1 MDKAEKDDLRA
12 RLKRIAGQVGGIQ
25 RMLDEDRTC
34 LDVVMQVSAARAALA
49 KVGRLLF
56 HEHIATSLAVIAH
69 QGAAARRHT
78 LDELLRSLERCD
90 L

>member
-1 MDKAEKDDLRA
+1 MDKAENDDLRA

-25 RMLDEDRTC
+25 RMLDEERAC
-34 LDVVMQVSAARAALA
+34 LDVVMQISAARAALA

-56 HEHIATSLAVIAH
+56 HEHLATSLAAIAD
-69 QGAAARRHT
+69 QGAAVRRHA
-78 LDELLRSLERCD
+78 LDELLRSLDRCD

>member
-25 RMLDEDRTC
+25 RMLDDDRAD

-49 KVGRLLF
+49 KVGRLLL
-56 HEHIATSLAVIAH
+56 HEHIVASLAAIAR
-69 QGAAARRHT
+69 QDSATRRPST
-78 LDELLRSLERCD
+78 DELLRWLELCD